1 MELFKKK
8 IHEYTNINNR
18 KKTRQVLKYNYKNIS
33 VRDKTPRNSGL
44 NSSGISKIIK
54 YKRKKNNSKVDKNL
68 KKLKIISHNLSKYNS
83 TIDSYNKERI
93 TSLIFDGKFHYVSL
107 FKDYL
112 FWDDEVE
119 CLKKY

>member
-54 YKRKKNNSKVDKNL
+54 YKRKKNSSKVDKNL
-68 KKLKIISHNLSKYNS
+68 KK
-83 TIDSYNKERI
+83 
-93 TSLIFDGKFHYVSL
+93 G
-107 FKDYL
+107 
-112 FWDDEVE
+112 
-119 CLKKY
+119 